1 MRKIFL
7 AVAAFLPMAVMA
19 QTATK
24 FTVKGKVGNLNT
36 PAKAYFGYQLGS
48 NQVVDSAAITN
59 GAFEFSGDVLF
70 PTNATILID
79 HKGEGLAKII
89 QERTADAANFYLDN
103 GTIAIT
109 SATDS
114 IAKATIAGSPA
125 NDDNNKLKAQMQLIN
140 KKAEKIYA
148 DAQAV
153 PAAQRQT
160 QAFEN
165 SMNAKLK
172 VLQQEQEGVLKDFIK
187 NNPKSFISLIALSSL
202 GGPSGDP
209 VLLETLFNGLDPV
222 VKNTEPAKVLHGMIE
237 SAKVTAIGAIAPDFT
252 LPDANGTPVTL
263 SSYKGKYVLIDFW
276 ASWCGPCRQENPNVV
291 KAYNKYKT
299 KKFTIIGVSLD
310 KPGAKDAWMSAI
322 KNDGLTWTQVSDLQF
337 WDNKAAKLYGI
348 TSIPQNFLLDP
359 TGKIIAK
366 NLRGG
371 DLEAKL
377 AEIFGKI

>member
-1 MRKIFL
+1 
-7 AVAAFLPMAVMA
+7 
-19 QTATK
+19 
-24 FTVKGKVGNLNT
+24 
-36 PAKAYFGYQLGS
+36 
-48 NQVVDSAAITN
+48 
-59 GAFEFSGDVLF
+59 
-70 PTNATILID
+70 
-79 HKGEGLAKII
+79 
-89 QERTADAANFYLDN
+89 
-103 GTIAIT
+103 
-109 SATDS
+109 
-114 IAKATIAGSPA
+114 
-125 NDDNNKLKAQMQLIN
+125 
-140 KKAEKIYA
+140 
-148 DAQAV
+148 
-153 PAAQRQT
+153 
-160 QAFEN
+160 
-165 SMNAKLK
+165 
-172 VLQQEQEGVLKDFIK
+172 
-187 NNPKSFISLIALSSL
+187 
-202 GGPSGDP
+202 
-209 VLLETLFNGLDPV
+209 
-222 VKNTEPAKVLHGMIE
+222 MIE